1 MMKTRRETKMYDT
14 FLFRYV
20 KMHALKDEEGD
31 GEGSEG
37 EDEGEIEV
45 EDGNKIEEKA
55 S

>member
-1 MMKTRRETKMYDT
+1 MYDS

-20 KMHALKDEEGD
+20 KMHALKDEDEEDGSEG
-31 GEGSEG
+31 EG